1 MQSGLFYGYAGL
13 ITGLVERL
21 RSEYSEIEVVIATGG
36 LAFHSMAEI
45 CDVIDAVELDLTLHG
60 LWCIWRRHEG

>member
-1 MQSGLFYGYAGL
+1 MSTEEAMQSGLFCGYAGL

-36 LAFHSMAEI
+36 LA
-45 CDVIDAVELDLTLHG
+45 
-60 LWCIWRRHEG
+60 